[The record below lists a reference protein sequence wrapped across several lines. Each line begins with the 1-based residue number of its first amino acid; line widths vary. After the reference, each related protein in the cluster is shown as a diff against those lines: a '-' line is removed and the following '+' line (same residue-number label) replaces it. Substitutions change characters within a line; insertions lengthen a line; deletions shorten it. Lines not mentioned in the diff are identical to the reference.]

1 MFHKYVTPTALL
13 HPTLRAFARRHK
25 RFASW
30 SAAALHRFFPARTI
44 VFNLTGSAGCA
55 FREQNFLLVSKR
67 RAANL
72 EAQSTQI
79 ALMEIIFN
87 CPNCSQEL
95 SVDAAGAGSEIP
107 CPTCGVTITI
117 PQEPAKSGPAN
128 PPAEMHAAS
137 LAPSAMASSAAAN
150 VEFHLKVPVRTT
162 PSESLIK
169 KSAVPLDAVAKGAD
183 KQIRVRTMRHDKC
196 VESGH
201 DKFDEMVSK
210 VLADIGEHNI
220 ISTTTINYEHFDVQT
235 QKVMTDYGLVIIY
248 RG

>member
-1 MFHKYVTPTALL
+1 
-13 HPTLRAFARRHK
+13 
-25 RFASW
+25 
-30 SAAALHRFFPARTI
+30 
-44 VFNLTGSAGCA
+44 
-55 FREQNFLLVSKR
+55 
-67 RAANL
+67 
-72 EAQSTQI
+72 
-79 ALMEIIFN
+79 MEIIFN
-87 CPNCSQEL
+87 CPNCGQEL
-95 SVDAAGAGSEIP
+95 SVDEAGAGSEIP
-107 CPTCGVTITI
+107 CPTCSETITI
-117 PQEPAKSGPAN
+117 PEKSAKAAPASPDEP
-128 PPAEMHAAS
+128 HAPR
-137 LAPSAMASSAAAN
+137 LAPSAMASSAGAK

-162 PSESLIK
+162 PGESLIK
-169 KSAVPLDAVAKGAD
+169 KAAVPLDAVAKGMD